1 MRASKQRVSKQRV
14 SKLRESKLR
23 ESSLKQLELKE
34 LLSFTRKLAVEAG
47 DVLKRGFNKVRKVEF
62 KGKIDPVTDVDLR
75 SEQFI
80 TKAITRK
87 YPHHAI
93 LTEEDSAQGE
103 KSAYRWIID
112 PLDGTVNFAHGFPI
126 YCVSIALEYEGELIV
141 GAVYDPERQ
150 ELFSTAKGQPACLN
164 GKPIAVSTERK
175 LERSLLATGF
185 AYDIH
190 TAKRNNLGYFGRMA
204 KAAQG
209 IRRPGSAALDLCWLA
224 SGRIDGFWELKLHP
238 WDTAAAIQFV
248 LNAGGKASR
257 IDGSPYSVFDPD
269 LLASNG
275 RIHEV
280 MKQTLAGKQ
289 RKGRTK

>member
-1 MRASKQRVSKQRV
+1 MKSSQQK
-14 SKLRESKLR
+14 ESGLK
-23 ESSLKQLELKE
+23 ESERKE
-34 LLSFTRKLAVEAG
+34 LLTFARKLAVEAG
-47 DVLKRGFNKVRKVEF
+47 GVLKRGFNKVRKVEF

-80 TKAITRK
+80 IKAITKK

-93 LTEEDSAQGE
+93 LTEEDSGRGE
-103 KSAYRWIID
+103 RSTYRWIID

-126 YCVSIALEYEGELIV
+126 YCVSIALEVEGELVV
-141 GAVYDPERQ
+141 GAVYDPERE
-150 ELFSTAKGQPACLN
+150 ELFSTAKGQPAYLN
-164 GKPIAVSTERK
+164 GKPISVSSERK

-257 IDGSPYSVFDPD
+257 VDGSPYSIFDPD

-275 RIHEV
+275 YLHEA
-280 MKQTLAGKQ
+280 MRRTLKGKQ
-289 RKGRTK
+289 KKRPTK